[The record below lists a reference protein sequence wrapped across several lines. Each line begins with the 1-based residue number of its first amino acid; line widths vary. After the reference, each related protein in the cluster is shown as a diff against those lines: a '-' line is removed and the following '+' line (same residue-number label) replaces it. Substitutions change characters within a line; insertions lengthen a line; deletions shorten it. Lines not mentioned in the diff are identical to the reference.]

1 MWLWSLTYNVSFL
14 TPLQQKS
21 QGLKYVKLSFS
32 NNQLNNSKGDRTS
45 GKSTGP
51 PGNHMNSKGYMRH
64 SGMAY
69 FPGGI
74 DSCNTEASLISSGRK
89 FY

>member
-1 MWLWSLTYNVSFL
+1 M

-32 NNQLNNSKGDRTS
+32 NNQLNNSNRTS

-89 FY
+89 YFILNDQQKIKI

>member
-1 MWLWSLTYNVSFL
+1 
-14 TPLQQKS
+14 
-21 QGLKYVKLSFS
+21 
-32 NNQLNNSKGDRTS
+32 
-45 GKSTGP
+45 
-51 PGNHMNSKGYMRH
+51 MNSKGYMRH

-89 FY
+89 YLVYLNGQKNF